1 MIKKLSMKFGSKTK
15 AQEMVLL
22 LNDAKE
28 VVRQGF
34 YDEELLAVERFC
46 QEHDL
51 FLIKS
56 KFKVLL
62 AGEASYSNKGIRI
75 KETDKR
81 PGMFFVYLSKDEQ
94 KAWLA
99 AYYELVGNE
108 HDLGILLGYPKCCV
122 KFFLKNF
129 NQKTP
134 NPVHLPTNLFTNI
147 SKRDQDLVII
157 SHFPCHSDCEP
168 SMELGK
174 KYLDL
179 LRNVDM
185 IRTKELVENLKRD

>member
-15 AQEMVLL
+15 AQEVVLL

-34 YDEELLAVERFC
+34 YDEELLAVEKFC
-46 QEHDL
+46 KEHDIH
-51 FLIKS
+51 LIKS

-75 KETDKR
+75 KENDKR
-81 PGMFFVYLSKDEQ
+81 PGMYFVYLSKDEQ

-108 HDLGILLGYPKCCV
+108 HDLGMLLGYPGCCV

-129 NQKTP
+129 KPKNP
-134 NPVHLPTNLFTNI
+134 NPVHQPTNLFTNI

-157 SHFPCHSDCEP
+157 SHFPCSSDCEP

-185 IRTKELVENLKRD
+185 ERTKELVENLKRD